1 MKCYQ
6 CELLDEFS
14 ERGGPCPEHSS
25 CLPTAPGEWKCICDL
40 GYYGNNQGTDKDHK
54 PDCLDIDECTSNT
67 HRHNCHTDATCSNT
81 KGSFTCACKT
91 GFAGSGVKCEGKYF
105 H

>member
-1 MKCYQ
+1 MPYQ

-40 GYYGNNQGTDKDHK
+40 GYYGNNNNVDDKDHK
-54 PDCLDIDECTSNT
+54 PDCLDIDECAPGTF
-67 HRHNCHTDATCSNT
+67 DANGPYRSEDDR
-81 KGSFTCACKT
+81 T
-91 GFAGSGVKCEGKYF
+91 GIN
-105 H
+105 